1 MAQYSDVTI
10 GGLFPVSLY
19 VNIPELHFRAKPD
32 ELRCTGFDF
41 RAFRWLQTMIFTIGE
56 INKEARIL
64 PNITLGYRVYDTCD
78 IYSLRAAMTF
88 LSGAGEHMSNST
100 CKGAVSVPAIIGEAG
115 SLQSSIIASTTGPFQ
130 VPIISYFATCT
141 CLSDR
146 HRYPAFFR
154 TAPSDY
160 FQTKALAQLVKH
172 FGWTWIGAFV
182 NDDDYGRFGIQQF
195 QEQVTEFGACIAFS
209 YILPK
214 IYNAA
219 KISQMVNVIK
229 RSSAK
234 VIVVFTPEREML
246 QLIEEVARQNVT
258 GIQWLA
264 SEAWITGAV
273 LFTGRFLPYLEGAI
287 GFSFRRAEIPGL
299 REFLL
304 RVKPS
309 THDSDNFVN
318 VFWEELF
325 ACKFKLPK
333 NITERATLGVR
344 LCTGSES
351 LEDIST
357 IYSDTSQLRVSYNV
371 YKGVYAIAHALHR
384 LSLCESDKGPF
395 INRSCASIHNFEPW
409 QLLHYL
415 KEVRFTD
422 QFGGEVGF
430 DENGDAIASYDLIN
444 WQRGASG
451 NVEYV
456 QVGRFDAS
464 ASTGLGLS
472 LEEHSIVWTG
482 GKTQPPWS
490 ACSESCPRGM
500 RKASRDGEPLCC
512 FDCVPCA
519 DGEISNETD
528 SVECTK
534 CSSDD
539 WSNADRTMCIP
550 REIEYLSFEDGTGI
564 TFAIIALLGACLT
577 VAVLAVFFR
586 HRDTPVVKANN
597 SELSFLLLNSLVMC
611 FLCSL
616 AFIGRPTAWSCMLRH
631 TAFGIIFVL
640 CISCILA
647 KTVVVLMAFRA
658 TLPNSNVMKW
668 FGATQQRAV
677 IFLCT
682 CVQVGICVTWLVR
695 APPFPIKNTAYQ
707 SAKTILECHVGS
719 VVAFYTVLAYVSFLS
734 CICFVLAFL
743 ARKLPDNFNEAKFIT
758 FSMLIFFA
766 VWIAFIPAYVSS
778 PGIYTVAV
786 EIFAILSSS
795 FGLLLCI
802 FAPKC
807 FIILLRPEQNTKK
820 MLMSKH

>member
-1 MAQYSDVTI
+1 
-10 GGLFPVSLY
+10 
-19 VNIPELHFRAKPD
+19 
-32 ELRCTGFDF
+32 
-41 RAFRWLQTMIFTIGE
+41 MIFTIEE
-56 INKEARIL
+56 INKEPRIL
-64 PNITLGYRVYDTCD
+64 PNVTLGYRVYDTCD

-88 LSGAGEHMSNST
+88 LSGAEEQMTNRT
-100 CKGAVSVPAIIGEAG
+100 CQGAVSVPAIIGEAG

-130 VPIISYFATCT
+130 IPIISYFSTCT
-141 CLSDR
+141 CLSDKR
-146 HRYPAFFR
+146 KYPAFFR

-172 FGWTWIGAFV
+172 FGWTWIGALG

-195 QEQVTEFGACIAFS
+195 IEQVTDFGACIAFS

-214 IYNAA
+214 IYNAE

-229 RSSAK
+229 RSLAK

-246 QLIEEVARQNVT
+246 QLIEEISRQNVT

-264 SEAWITGAV
+264 SEAWVTGAV
-273 LFTGRFLPYLEGAI
+273 LFTEQFLPYLEGTI
-287 GFSFRRAEIPGL
+287 GFSFRRAQIPGL

-304 RVKPS
+304 RLKPS
-309 THDSDNFVN
+309 PHDSNNYAN

-325 ACKFKLPK
+325 ACKFQLSE
-333 NITERATLGVR
+333 NVTQGATFEAR
-344 LCTGSES
+344 LCTGAER
-351 LEDIST
+351 LEDINT

-384 LSLCESDKGPF
+384 LSLCESGKGPF
-395 INRSCASIHNFEPW
+395 LNNTCASIHNFEPW

-422 QFGGEVGF
+422 QFGGEIGF
-430 DENGDAIASYDLIN
+430 DENGDAIASYDMIN
-444 WQRGASG
+444 CQKGVTG
-451 NVEYV
+451 KVEYI
-456 QVGRFDAS
+456 QVGRFDAF
-464 ASTGLGLS
+464 APPGLELS
-472 LEEHSIVWTG
+472 LEEHSIIWTG
-482 GKTQPPWS
+482 GKTQPPLS
-490 ACSESCPRGM
+490 ACSESCPPGM
-500 RKASRDGEPLCC
+500 RKASRNGEPLCC

-528 SVECTK
+528 SLECTK

-539 WSNADRTMCIP
+539 WSNRNRTICIR

-564 TFAIIALLGACLT
+564 TLAIIALLGACLT
-577 VAVLAVFFR
+577 VAVLVVFFR
-586 HRDTPVVKANN
+586 HRDTPIVKANN
-597 SELSFLLLNSLVMC
+597 SELSFLLLSSLVMC

-616 AFIGRPTAWSCMLRH
+616 TFIGRPTVWSCMLRH
-631 TAFGIIFVL
+631 TAFGVIFVL
-640 CISCILA
+640 SISCILA

-658 TLPNSNVMKW
+658 TLPNSNMMKW
-668 FGATQQRAV
+668 FGASQQRAV

-682 CVQVGICVTWLVR
+682 CVQVGICVTWLAK
-695 APPFPIKNTAYQ
+695 APPFPNKNIAYQ
-707 SAKTILECHVGS
+707 SAKTILECNVGS
-719 VVAFYTVLAYVSFLS
+719 VVAFYTVLAYISFLS

-743 ARKLPDNFNEAKFIT
+743 ARKLPDKFNEAKFIT

-766 VWIAFIPAYVSS
+766 VWMAFIPAYVSS
-778 PGIYTVAV
+778 PGKYTVAV

-807 FIILLRPEQNTKK
+807 FIILLRPEKNTKK
-820 MLMSKH
+820 MLMSKR

>member
-1 MAQYSDVTI
+1 M
-10 GGLFPVSLY
+10 FPISLY
-19 VNIPELHFRAKPD
+19 INVPELHYTTKPD
-32 ELRCTGFDF
+32 QLRCTGFDF
-41 RAFRWLQTMIFTIGE
+41 RAFRWLQTMIFTIEE
-56 INKEARIL
+56 INKEPRIL
-64 PNITLGYRVYDTCD
+64 PNITLGYKVYDTCD
-78 IYSLRAAMTF
+78 LYALRAAMTF
-88 LSGAGEHMSNST
+88 LSGAEEEKSNST
-100 CKGAVSVPAIIGEAG
+100 CHGAVSVPAIIGEAG

-130 VPIISYFATCT
+130 IPIISYFSTCT
-141 CLSDR
+141 CLSDKSK
-146 HRYPAFFR
+146 YPAFFR

-172 FGWTWIGAFV
+172 FGWTWIGALG

-195 QEQVTEFGACIAFS
+195 IEQVTDFGACVAFS

-214 IYNAA
+214 IYNAELMFQ
-219 KISQMVNVIK
+219 IVNVIK
-229 RSSAK
+229 RSTAK
-234 VIVVFTPEREML
+234 VVVVFSPEREML
-246 QLIEEVARQNVT
+246 QLIEEIARQNVT

-273 LFTGRFLPYLEGAI
+273 LFTDQFLPYLEGTI

-299 REFLL
+299 QEFLL

-309 THDSDNFVN
+309 PDESSNLAT

-325 ACKFKLPK
+325 DCKFKLPE
-333 NITERATLGVR
+333 NITEEATFGAR

-351 LEDIST
+351 LEEINT

-371 YKGVYAIAHALHR
+371 YKGVYAIAHALRR
-384 LSLCESDKGPF
+384 LNLCKGGKGPF
-395 INRSCASIHNFEPW
+395 INNSCASIHNFEPW

-415 KEVRFTD
+415 KEVGFTD

-430 DENGDAIASYDLIN
+430 DENGDAIASYDMIN
-444 WQRGASG
+444 CQRGASG

-456 QVGRFDAS
+456 QVGHFDAF
-464 ASTGLGLS
+464 ASPGQELS
-472 LEEHSIVWTG
+472 LEEHSIVWSS
-482 GKTQPPWS
+482 GKTQPPRS
-490 ACSESCPRGM
+490 ACSESCPPGM
-500 RKASRDGEPLCC
+500 RKASRNGEPLCC

-528 SVECTK
+528 SVK
-534 CSSDD
+534 CKKCFSDD
-539 WSNADRTMCIP
+539 WSDAERTVCIP
-550 REIEYLSFEDGTGI
+550 RKIEYLSFEDGTGI
-564 TFAIIALLGACLT
+564 TLMIIALLGVCLT
-577 VAVLAVFFR
+577 IAVMAVFVC
-586 HRDTPVVKANN
+586 HRDTPIVKANN
-597 SELSFLLLNSLVMC
+597 SQLSFLLLSSLVLC
-611 FLCSL
+611 FLCSMT
-616 AFIGRPTAWSCMLRH
+616 FIGRPTTWSCMLRH
-631 TAFGIIFVL
+631 TAFGVIFVL

-682 CVQVGICVTWLVR
+682 CIQVGICATWLAR
-695 APPFPIKNTAYQ
+695 SPPFPTKNIAYQ
-707 SAKTILECHVGS
+707 SAKTILECNVGS
-719 VVAFYTVLAYVSFLS
+719 LVAFYTVLAYISFLS

-743 ARKLPDNFNEAKFIT
+743 ARKLPDKFNEAKFIT

-778 PGIYTVAV
+778 PGKYTVAV

-795 FGLLLCI
+795 FGLLLCN

-807 FIILLRPEQNTKK
+807 FIILLKPEKNTKK
-820 MLMSKH
+820 MLMSKR